1 MVDHL
6 AVGKFRPIAVS
17 TQKEFKMTL
26 VQQLQNII
34 RLFIWSASF
43 FVLTAQAQSNSPE
56 TQERAS
62 ADWTAGE
69 IRKLD
74 KAAGKLTIRHEDI
87 KNLNMPAMTMVFTA
101 KDKTML
107 EAFNIGDKILFMV
120 VQEQGKLILT
130 DVKPN

>member
-1 MVDHL
+1 
-6 AVGKFRPIAVS
+6 
-17 TQKEFKMTL
+17 MTL

-43 FVLTAQAQSNSPE
+43 FVLTAQAQSNSTE

-120 VQEQGKLILT
+120 VQEQGKLMLT

>member
-1 MVDHL
+1 
-6 AVGKFRPIAVS
+6 
-17 TQKEFKMTL
+17 MTL

-34 RLFIWSASF
+34 LVFFWTTSF
-43 FVLTAQAQSNSPE
+43 FVLTAQAQSNSTE
-56 TQERAS
+56 AQDLAS

-120 VQEQGKLILT
+120 VQEQGKLMLT